1 MGGGIGSME
10 MAQDVGKSHGFVR
23 VSPVTHPSPYSPV
36 QFRGR
41 GPAGSGPPSP
51 ESASILSN
59 APGRRGFL
67 RRAVA
72 GIALV
77 AIAVAGLA
85 YFTLYRAPV
94 TPPARTLVEA
104 AMLAAITMG
113 SATE

>member
-1 MGGGIGSME
+1 
-10 MAQDVGKSHGFVR
+10 MAQDAGKSHGFGR

-41 GPAGSGPPSP
+41 GPVGAGSPPP
-51 ESASILSN
+51 DSASAASS

-77 AIAVAGLA
+77 AIAAAGAA
-85 YFTLYRAPV
+85 YFTLYRAPAQR
-94 TPPARTLVEA
+94 PARTVVDA
-104 AMLAAITMG
+104 ATLAAASIEP
-113 SATE
+113 AAE